1 MEYNYYKKMKGIDV
15 SPFIEEKKDLQYL
28 SWANAVALVTD
39 LYPDW
44 SFKVYEYGENN
55 APYLY
60 DPLLGYMVKTSVTIE
75 GVTKEM
81 YLPVMDANN
90 NAMKDTEYSYKTKN
104 GTRTVAPATMFDI
117 NKTIMRCLVKNI
129 ALFGLGLSL
138 YTGEDLPDV
147 DEMKEADKKALLNQN
162 IKDLKAKAINLEGYS
177 EFVKKQ
183 INGVGK
189 PYKDFSSQDLQ
200 KLIEEILQKY
210 PSLA

>member
-44 SFKVYEYGENN
+44 SFKVFEYGENN

-60 DPLLGYMVKTSVTIE
+60 DPILGFMVKTSVTIE

-183 INGVGK
+183 INEVGK